1 MTRTT
6 QPHLVSSP
14 LSHNGI
20 AKWCGAALLSTTE
33 RSLHSPTLS
42 YWSSSLLNFYSLLL
56 KFYSMERYYF
66 LQRWSYTHLVKFYS
80 MESLLSLTEVYSTT
94 FYWGYSTLIYLTN
107 LNGQEILLQLT
118 KKIKTKM
125 LNENFCFSSHS
136 WSVKSDV
143 RSIFIYNPDLS
154 NIVIIYIMKISST
167 LFLYKEVF
175 S

>member
-1 MTRTT
+1 MVWSSSTIYYWE
-6 QPHLVSSP
+6 VS
-14 LSHNGI
+14 
-20 AKWCGAALLSTTE
+20 
-33 RSLHSPTLS
+33 TLS